1 MNAPSARVITTGPK
15 VATVAVDVAA
25 CARCAAGRG
34 CGAGLLQRGRT
45 RLLRVR
51 VADGLRLE
59 PGDCVRLELAPRDLL
74 RAAWLVYGLPLLSL
88 VLFVAAATTMAEL
101 AGDAGVT
108 AIGAAG
114 LAAGLIASRR
124 ILRKDGCLQDL
135 TPTVYERITARDGVP
150 GDAPHAGI

>member
-1 MNAPSARVITTGPK
+1 
-15 VATVAVDVAA
+15 
-25 CARCAAGRG
+25 
-34 CGAGLLQRGRT
+34 
-45 RLLRVR
+45 
-51 VADGLRLE
+51 
-59 PGDCVRLELAPRDLL
+59 
-74 RAAWLVYGLPLLSL
+74 
-88 VLFVAAATTMAEL
+88 MAEL